1 MKWRLREGNGEALY
15 NIGVEVF
22 FLGFNIFVFIITN
35 NTNNN

>member
-22 FLGFNIFVFIITN
+22 FVGFKMFVFIKY
-35 NTNNN
+35 